1 MTPTDFQIK
10 PAFWLKEGTR
20 ANGGSDEDCA
30 ELTKPYQMASYFL
43 RYQSFPAKELLPPAL
58 LIMLAVRHASHLHHY
73 DTPYDKLD
81 CLTFLRHSINHDVAT
96 FW

>member
-43 RYQSFPAKELLPPAL
+43 RYQSLPKKKHLPLAL
-58 LIMLAVRHASHLHHY
+58 LIMLAVRLIMPVISTIT
-73 DTPYDKLD
+73 TPP
-81 CLTFLRHSINHDVAT
+81 TTSSIV
-96 FW
+96 

>member
-10 PAFWLKEGTR
+10 PAFWLKEEGTR

-43 RYQSFPAKELLPPAL
+43 RYQSFTGEGAFAPPP
-58 LIMLAVRHASHLHHY
+58 RRY
-73 DTPYDKLD
+73 
-81 CLTFLRHSINHDVAT
+81 
-96 FW
+96 